1 MGDWVQKSITPWLN
15 IAFSPAEK
23 QDLFVY
29 ILCCSM
35 FNPNEVRHS
44 FVLLVRSTGG
54 AHRALVPPGLWQGNM
69 ASSCAAAENRT
80 ESWATSQNFDRALL
94 KGHTPKT
101 HVICGW
107 MMLNDVECSSP
118 RGTSLVEQFRAT
130 KSSFLGLNLAIC
142 WILLGQNHLWTSDWW
157 LQIESLR
164 TSDLS
169 SLGRFIYIHSDLSGI
184 FVHVE
189 MHLLLLHPRH
199 ICIAAAWS
207 STNVGRTGDMTQPHI
222 FKQPAGYNMAKTTL
236 DHNFSVTKGQ
246 LPLLTSCQIGKC
258 KNKYGQC
265 LSGQSASEM
274 SKHKLSLESWDRS

>member
-1 MGDWVQKSITPWLN
+1 MASDSRLLLSKPGLPSVAGAATRHAAAAVAGSVGYLCPCGDASAPTPS
-15 IAFSPAEK
+15 A
-23 QDLFVY
+23 
-29 ILCCSM
+29 
-35 FNPNEVRHS
+35 
-44 FVLLVRSTGG
+44 
-54 AHRALVPPGLWQGNM
+54 AHLHCGCMVIHKCWKYRWPGLWQGNM

-207 STNVGRTGDMTQPHI
+207 STNVGSTGDMTQPHI

-246 LPLLTSCQIGKC
+246 LPLLISCQNWKM
-258 KNKYGQC
+258 Q
-265 LSGQSASEM
+265 E
-274 SKHKLSLESWDRS
+274 